1 MSVHR
6 RADGWRVIWREDGR
20 QRSRQFERKKDA
32 EVWDRE
38 LKRRR
43 QLGPLAMQQLT
54 ERGPTL
60 GEWITQRWAPEHG
73 ATLSRRT
80 RDRYANSYEL
90 HVAPWL
96 DEVPLR
102 ELTVGRLRAWQAER
116 LASGVTVDA
125 TKKARTF
132 LSSVLRHAAE
142 SEAIAANP
150 MTLVR
155 APRTSHSDEVV
166 PLAPTTIESI
176 RSVLAAPMSIPVPEG
191 TRSGRSRRAY
201 EMPDQRSAAIRRRDT
216 TLVSVLAY
224 SGLRPSEVA
233 ALRWADIG
241 ERTILVQRATEEDG
255 SSKSTKGR
263 KSRSVRLLAPL
274 IADLREWRM
283 AAGRPAG
290 NELVFPRTD
299 GNAWT
304 KEDWGNWRWR
314 TWRSACVRAGLSDVP
329 RPYDLRHGFASLL
342 LAEGKTIHY
351 IAAQLGHSPALTLR
365 TYGHVLAEFADAGSV
380 DAEAEITKARNAKVA
395 RGVAAGAI
403 RAGGKRST

>member
-1 MSVHR
+1 M
-6 RADGWRVIWREDGR
+6 WREHGR
-20 QRSRQFERKKDA
+20 QRSRQFERKRDA
-32 EVWDRE
+32 EAWDRE

-43 QLGPLAMQQLT
+43 QLGPLALQQLT

-90 HVAPWL
+90 HVASWL
-96 DEVPLR
+96 DDVPLR

-116 LASGVTVDA
+116 LAAGVTVDA
-125 TKKARTF
+125 IKKSRTF

-142 SEAIAANP
+142 SEAITANP

-155 APRTSHSDEVV
+155 APRAGQSDEVV
-166 PLAPTTIESI
+166 PLAPKSIESI
-176 RSVLAAPMSIPVPEG
+176 RAALAASMPIPVPEG
-191 TRSGRSRRAY
+191 KRSGRSRRAY
-201 EMPDQRSAAIRRRDT
+201 EMPDQRGASIRRRDT

-233 ALRWADIG
+233 ALRWSDIG

-290 NELVFPRTD
+290 NEFVFPRTD

-304 KEDWGNWRWR
+304 KEDWGNWRGR
-314 TWRSACVRAGLSDVP
+314 TWRTACERAGLTDVP
-329 RPYDLRHGFASLL
+329 RPYDLRHSFASLL

-351 IAAQLGHSPALTLR
+351 VAAQLGHSPALTLK
-365 TYGHVLAEFADAGSV
+365 TYGHVLAEFADAGNV
-380 DAEAEITKARNAKVA
+380 DAEMEIMRAREAALDRKGSA
-395 RGVAAGAI
+395 RAI
-403 RAGGKRST
+403 RAAGK